1 VTGRAIVLGQA
12 TAWHLFL
19 PMLGEYLV
27 ILLTLPFIASG
38 AFPLVWVIWAILLI
52 AELGSLLMHWDLQ
65 RRLAKRGIVV

>member
-1 VTGRAIVLGQA
+1 
-12 TAWHLFL
+12 
-19 PMLGEYLV
+19 MLGEYLV

-38 AFPLVWVIWAILLI
+38 AFPLVWVIWAILLL